1 MNITVI
7 GGGTGSSNV
16 LKGLKEYRDLNLTVI
31 VGTMDDGGSN
41 AIIKDEL
48 GLLPLSDIRK
58 SIIALSE
65 DSDKGLIRELFTYRF
80 PEGKGLKGHTLGN
93 LLMVAMTDIAGSEI
107 GAIEAFKYLFEIRAD
122 IYPVTLDD
130 ARLVAEYE
138 DGSKVEGEH
147 VIDEP
152 KEQKS
157 IEKFYLSNKV
167 RAYEGAL
174 RAIEKS
180 DYIVIGPGDLY
191 TTTLAALIVPGVS
204 QALQESKAKIV
215 FIPNLMSKKGQT
227 RGLTHKDM
235 VKLVEEY
242 IGAHLDYVLL
252 NNGELP
258 QKALKRYLDR
268 GEHTFEDDLGRNGR
282 VIIREDLVANSVIKK
297 DEGDKLVRSLVRHD
311 PRKLGEELYKIFRGD
326 WFSRVW
332 RSIINVYR

>member
-16 LKGLKEYRDLNLTVI
+16 LKGLKEYRDLDLTVI

-41 AIIKDEL
+41 AVIRDEL
-48 GLLPLSDIRK
+48 GLLPLSDLRK

-80 PEGKGLKGHTLGN
+80 PEGRGLKGHTLGN
-93 LLMVAMTDIAGSEI
+93 LLMAAMTDITGSEV
-107 GAIEAFKYLFEIRAD
+107 GAIEAFKYLFEIRAN

-130 ARLVAEYE
+130 AKLVAEYE
-138 DGSKVEGEH
+138 DGSKIEGEH
-147 VIDEP
+147 LIDEP
-152 KEQKS
+152 KEDKK
-157 IEKFYLSNKV
+157 IKKFYLSNEV

-180 DYIVIGPGDLY
+180 DYIIIGPGDLY
-191 TTTLAALIVPGVS
+191 TTTLAVLIVPEVS
-204 QALQESKAKIV
+204 QALQESKAKII

-235 VKLVEEY
+235 VELVERY
-242 IGAHLDYVLL
+242 IGTRVDYVLL

-258 QKALKRYLDR
+258 QKALKRYLNE
-268 GEHTFEDDLGRNGR
+268 GEHTFEDDLGQNGR
-282 VIIREDLVANSVIKK
+282 IIIRKDLVANSVIKK
-297 DEGDKLVRSLVRHD
+297 DKGDKLVRSLIRHD
-311 PRKLGEELYKIFRGD
+311 PEKLGKELYKIFRGD
-326 WFSRVW
+326 WFNRLW
-332 RSIINVYR
+332 RSIINSYR

>member
-16 LKGLKEYRDLNLTVI
+16 LKGLKEYRDLDLTVI

-41 AIIKDEL
+41 AVIKDEL
-48 GLLPLSDIRK
+48 GLLPLSDLRK

-80 PEGKGLKGHTLGN
+80 PEGRGLKGHTLGN
-93 LLMVAMTDIAGSEI
+93 LLMAAMTDITGSEV
-107 GAIEAFKYLFEIRAD
+107 GAIEAFKYLFEIRAN

-130 ARLVAEYE
+130 AKLVAEYE
-138 DGSKVEGEH
+138 DGSKIEGEH
-147 VIDEP
+147 LIDEP
-152 KEQKS
+152 KEDKK
-157 IEKFYLSNKV
+157 IKKFYLSNEV

-180 DYIVIGPGDLY
+180 DYIIIGPGDLY
-191 TTTLAALIVPGVS
+191 TTTLAVLIVPEVS
-204 QALQESKAKIV
+204 QALQESKAKII

-235 VKLVEEY
+235 VELVERY
-242 IGAHLDYVLL
+242 IGTRVDYVLL

-258 QKALKRYLDR
+258 QKALKRYLNE
-268 GEHTFEDDLGRNGR
+268 GEHTFEDDLGQNGR
-282 VIIREDLVANSVIKK
+282 IIIRKDLVANSVIKK
-297 DEGDKLVRSLVRHD
+297 DKGDKLVRSLIRHD
-311 PRKLGEELYKIFRGD
+311 PEKLGKELYKIFRGD
-326 WFSRVW
+326 WFNRLW
-332 RSIINVYR
+332 RSIINSYR